1 MNIQRKYCVH
11 HLKIEDW
18 QSTSKALSM
27 QYDLFIKVTKFR
39 NISRDLQNHLKNDFG
54 EESYHDTVMNTQ

>member
-1 MNIQRKYCVH
+1 
-11 HLKIEDW
+11 
-18 QSTSKALSM
+18 M

-54 EESYHDTVMNTQ
+54 EESYHDTVVNTQ